1 MYFCTTN
8 IQYIIMVFLDTSSIL
23 SEVVEENHQLIP
35 VINRFGIKLG
45 LGDKNIGDICKTAN
59 INTEFFLVILNTFLN
74 EDYFPQKKLQK
85 FDIELVI
92 SYLKQTDT
100 YLIHGQLHN
109 LEKHL
114 NAFISMSDGNSPQ
127 LKLIRRLFSEFKQEL
142 VGQIEQGMVKG
153 DAPLSLLTDLK
164 SIIIKHISGN
174 FNENMCYAV
183 IFTIDSFQ
191 KDLEKNNRIRE
202 KVLKP
207 MIDNLS
213 ESEMA
218 DWQELIAVSHA
229 LKENKAQPLSQRELD
244 VLRLVALG
252 LLNKEVADKLNISLN
267 TVLSHRKNITAKL
280 GIKTVSGLI
289 FYCITHGYISA
300 EEVEL

>member
-1 MYFCTTN
+1 M
-8 IQYIIMVFLDTSSIL
+8 IFLDASSIL
-23 SEVVEENHQLIP
+23 SEVVADSHQLIP

-45 LGDKNIGDICKTAN
+45 LGDKNIGDICNLAG
-59 INTEFFLVILNTFLN
+59 INTEFFLAILNTYLN
-74 EDYFPQKKLQK
+74 EDYFPEKKLQK
-85 FDIELVI
+85 FDIQLVVK
-92 SYLKQTDT
+92 YLKQTDA
-100 YLIHGQLHN
+100 YLTHAQLYN

-114 NAFISMSDGNSPQ
+114 NAFISMSDPNNAQ
-127 LKLIRRLFSEFKQEL
+127 MKLIRRLFTEFKSEL
-142 VGQIEQGMVKG
+142 ISQIEQGLVKT
-153 DAPLSLLTDLK
+153 DAPLNSLTDLK

-191 KDLEKNNRIRE
+191 KDLEKHNRIRE
-202 KVLKP
+202 KILKP
-207 MIDNLS
+207 MIDELT
-213 ESEMA
+213 ESGIE
-218 DWQELIAVSHA
+218 DLQELIAESHFIRDA
-229 LKENKAQPLSQRELD
+229 KMQPLSQRELD

-289 FYCITHGYISA
+289 FYCITHGFISA
-300 EEVEL
+300 DEVEL

>member
-1 MYFCTTN
+1 M
-8 IQYIIMVFLDTSSIL
+8 IFLDVSSIL
-23 SEVVEENHQLIP
+23 SEVIEENHQLIP

-45 LGDKNIGDICKTAN
+45 LGDKSIGEICHSADIN
-59 INTEFFLVILNTFLN
+59 VEFFLAILNTFLN
-74 EDYFPQKKLQK
+74 EDYFPERKLQK
-85 FDIELVI
+85 FDIQLVVK
-92 SYLKQTDT
+92 YLKQTDA
-100 YLIHGQLHN
+100 YLLHGQLYN

-114 NAFISMSDGNSPQ
+114 NAFISMSDPENAQ
-127 LKLIRRLFSEFKQEL
+127 MKLIRRLFSEFKEEL
-142 VGQIEQGMVKG
+142 TKQIEQGLVKG
-153 DAPLSLLTDLK
+153 DTSLALLTDLK

-191 KDLEKNNRIRE
+191 KDLEKHNRIRE
-202 KVLKP
+202 KILRP
-207 MIDNLS
+207 MIDNLT
-213 ESEMA
+213 ESGIENL
-218 DWQELIAVSHA
+218 QELIAENRIVR
-229 LKENKAQPLSQRELD
+229 ENKTQPLSQRELD

-289 FYCITHGYISA
+289 FYCITNGYISA
-300 EEVEL
+300 DEIEL

>member
-1 MYFCTTN
+1 M
-8 IQYIIMVFLDTSSIL
+8 IFLDASSIL
-23 SEVVEENHQLIP
+23 SEVIEENHQLIP

-45 LGDKNIGDICKTAN
+45 LGDRTIGDICNSEK
-59 INTEFFLVILNTFLN
+59 IDTEFFLSILNTFLN
-74 EDYFPQKKLQK
+74 EDYFPEKKLQK
-85 FDIELVI
+85 FDLELVV
-92 SYLKQTDT
+92 SYIKQTDA
-100 YLIHGQLHN
+100 YLIHSQLHN

-114 NAFISMSDGNSPQ
+114 NAFIMMSDPNNAP
-127 LKLIRRLFSEFKQEL
+127 LKLIGRLFIEFKSEL
-142 VGQIEQGMVKG
+142 IGQIEQGMVKG
-153 DAPLSLLTDLK
+153 DTPLALLTDLK

-191 KDLEKNNRIRE
+191 KDLEKHNRIRE
-202 KVLKP
+202 KILKP
-207 MIDNLS
+207 MIENLS
-213 ESEMA
+213 ESGVE
-218 DWQELIAVSHA
+218 DFQELIAVSHA
-229 LKENKAQPLSQRELD
+229 IKENKAQALSQRELD

-252 LLNKEVADKLNISLN
+252 LLNKEIADKLNISLN

-300 EEVEL
+300 DEVEL

>member
-1 MYFCTTN
+1 
-8 IQYIIMVFLDTSSIL
+8 MVFLDALSIL

-45 LGDKNIGDICKTAN
+45 LGDRTIGDICQSAN
-59 INTEFFLVILNTFLN
+59 INTEFFLAILNTFLN
-74 EDYFPQKKLQK
+74 EDYFPEKKLQK
-85 FDIELVI
+85 FDIELVVRYI
-92 SYLKQTDT
+92 KQTDA
-100 YLIHGQLHN
+100 YLIHGQLYN

-114 NAFISMSDGNSPQ
+114 NAFVSMSDPNNPQ
-127 LKLIRRLFSEFKQEL
+127 LKLISRLFREFKNEL
-142 VGQIEQGMVKG
+142 IGSVEQGMVKG
-153 DAPLSLLTDLK
+153 DTPLALLTDLK
-164 SIIIKHISGN
+164 SIAIKHISGN

-191 KDLEKNNRIRE
+191 KDLEKHNRIRE
-202 KVLKP
+202 KILKP
-207 MIDNLS
+207 MLEELS
-213 ESEMA
+213 ESGIE
-218 DWQELIAVSHA
+218 DLQELIAASHSM
-229 LKENKAQPLSQRELD
+229 KSNRTQSLSQREMD

-300 EEVEL
+300 DEIEL